1 MNVSLR
7 ALRYLVATADA
18 GNLTEAA
25 RKLNISQPSISAAV
39 AQIEQEFGVQI
50 FIRHHARGVSVTPA
64 GRRIVNEA
72 RLLIKHARDFSQ
84 SAIALGDEIR
94 GEIAVGCFV
103 NLASRY
109 MPALIAGFARIHPA
123 IELRLDEGDQQH
135 VIESLL
141 SGRTE
146 VAMSYEYAMPDD
158 IVGQTLAE
166 LPPYAILPAGHV
178 FAERT
183 EVGLDELAGEPFIL
197 LDLPFSR
204 DYFLTL
210 FRMAGVE
217 PRISFRSRSYELI
230 RGLVGHG
237 RGYTIHNAISRLSTT
252 YDGAQVLAVRL
263 TEPVMPVRVMSLRLR
278 NDSPRP
284 AVQAF
289 QKFLLKS
296 FFREGTLSPLN

>member
-7 ALRYLVATADA
+7 ALRYVVATADA

-25 RKLNISQPSISAAV
+25 RNLNISQPSISAAV
-39 AQIEQEFGVQI
+39 AQVEAEFGVQI
-50 FIRHHARGVSVTPA
+50 FIRHHARGVSVTAA

-72 RLLIKHARDFSQ
+72 RLLINHARDFSQ

-109 MPALIAGFARIHPA
+109 MPALIAGFAKIHPA
-123 IELRLDEGDQQH
+123 IDVRLDEGDQQH

-146 VAMSYEYAMPDD
+146 VAMSYEYAMPDE
-158 IVGQTLAE
+158 IVGQRLAE
-166 LPPYAILPAGHV
+166 LPPYVILAAAHPYAN
-178 FAERT
+178 RT
-183 EVGLDELAGEPFIL
+183 EVGLDELADQPFIL
-197 LDLPFSR
+197 LDLPYSR
-204 DYFLTL
+204 DYFLNL
-210 FRMAGVE
+210 FHMAGVE

-230 RGLVGHG
+230 RGLVGHE
-237 RGYTIHNAISRLSTT
+237 RGYTIHNSISRVSTT
-252 YDGAQVLAVRL
+252 YDGKQVLAVRL
-263 TEPVMPVRVMSLRLR
+263 KGPLAPVRVMSLRLR
-278 NDSPRP
+278 NGSPRP

-289 QKFLLKS
+289 QKFLLKAFS
-296 FFREGTLSPLN
+296 GEGNLMALT